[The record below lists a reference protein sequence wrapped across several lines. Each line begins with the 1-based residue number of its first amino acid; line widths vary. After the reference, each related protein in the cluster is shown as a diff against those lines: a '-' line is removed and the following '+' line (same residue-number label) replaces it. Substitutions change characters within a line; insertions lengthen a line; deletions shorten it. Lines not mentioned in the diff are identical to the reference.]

1 MSSIFLFIDDGS
13 VDHEKDTSNQG
24 DMNKL
29 TYLGIKRGMHVIVTF
44 MIFRDS
50 LRKCHGKCCY
60 WDATCTW
67 D

>member
-1 MSSIFLFIDDGS
+1 MFSIFLFTDDGS
-13 VDHEKDTSNQG
+13 DEHEKDTSNQG

-29 TYLGIKRGMHVIVTF
+29 TYLGIKRGKQILVTF
-44 MIFRDS
+44 MIFKNS
-50 LRKCHGKCCY
+50 LMKSHWKCCY